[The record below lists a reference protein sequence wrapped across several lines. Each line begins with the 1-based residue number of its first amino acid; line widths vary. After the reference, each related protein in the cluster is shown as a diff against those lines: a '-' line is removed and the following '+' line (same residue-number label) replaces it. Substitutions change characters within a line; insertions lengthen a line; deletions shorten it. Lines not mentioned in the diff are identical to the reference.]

1 MIAEG
6 AEPVSR
12 DEFERRLAA
21 AAARASDPMAG
32 LFGPGSMR
40 WRIDRESALFLGA
53 GRALLLQFAHPW
65 VAAGVLEHSRAMNDP
80 IGRFHRTFQAV
91 YSIVF
96 GTVDQALAT
105 SRALHRGHARVEGA
119 MPAAAGPFEAGS
131 RYRANDVA
139 ALAWVF
145 ATLVD
150 SALTA
155 HDLVLPPL
163 RDPERE
169 AYYAESRRFA
179 ACFGVP
185 DGALPPDWSGFR
197 AYVDAMTASPVLT
210 VMPGARELAD
220 RFLAGAGTWWLFVP
234 ATYRALT
241 GDLLP
246 DRLRDGFG
254 LPDDP
259 RLLRAARRQL
269 GLVRRAYPR
278 LPARLR
284 FVGPYLEA
292 AGRLAGRPHPDAWTR
307 ASNRFWIGRSALPGP

>member
-6 AEPVSR
+6 GEPVSQ

-21 AAARASDPMAG
+21 AAARATDPVAG
-32 LFGPGSMR
+32 LFGPRSTK
-40 WRIDRESALFLGA
+40 WRIDREAAVFLGA

-65 VAAGVLEHSRAMNDP
+65 VAAGVLEHSRALNDP

-96 GTVDQALAT
+96 GTVDQALST
-105 SRALHRGHARVEGA
+105 SRALHRGHSRVEGA

-139 ALAWVF
+139 ALTWVF

-150 SALTA
+150 SALIA

-163 RDPERE
+163 RWSERE

-179 ACFGVP
+179 ACFGIP
-185 DGALPPDWSGFR
+185 DAALPPDWSGFR
-197 AYVDAMTASPVLT
+197 AYVDAMAASPVLM

-246 DRLRDGFG
+246 SRLRDDFG
-254 LPDDP
+254 LPADP
-259 RLLRAARRQL
+259 RLLRSARRHI
-269 GLVRRAYPR
+269 GWMRRVYPR

-284 FVGPYLEA
+284 FVGPYHEA
-292 AGRLAGRPHPDAWTR
+292 VGRLSGRSRPDAWTR
-307 ASNRFWIGRSALPGP
+307 ASNRFWIGRGALSGP